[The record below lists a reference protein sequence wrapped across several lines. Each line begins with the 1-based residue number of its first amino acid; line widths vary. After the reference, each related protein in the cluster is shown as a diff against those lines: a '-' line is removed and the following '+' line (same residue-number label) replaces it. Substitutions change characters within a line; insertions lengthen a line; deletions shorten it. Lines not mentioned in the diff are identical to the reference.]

1 MEEVP
6 TNFTT
11 GFFLK
16 ENEFNQ
22 STAQYLDL
30 ISGNRAIQS
39 HTVAISLYSSV
50 TKQVNLICKFSG
62 LHYLLNSFSLKIKVI
77 LRT

>member
-1 MEEVP
+1 MEEMP

-16 ENEFNQ
+16 ENECYQ

-30 ISGNRAIQS
+30 TSGNRVIQS
-39 HTVAISLYSSV
+39 HTVSLSLYFSV
-50 TKQVNLICKFSG
+50 T
-62 LHYLLNSFSLKIKVI
+62 
-77 LRT
+77 

>member
-1 MEEVP
+1 MRHLKKRGTCLSGQRFRQQVLGEKSTKDMEEVP

-16 ENEFNQ
+16 ENEFYQ

-30 ISGNRAIQS
+30 TSGNRVIQS
-39 HTVAISLYSSV
+39 QTVSLSLYFSV
-50 TKQVNLICKFSG
+50 T
-62 LHYLLNSFSLKIKVI
+62 
-77 LRT
+77 

>member
-6 TNFTT
+6 PNFTT

-16 ENEFNQ
+16 KNEFYQ

-30 ISGNRAIQS
+30 TSGNRAI
-39 HTVAISLYSSV
+39 
-50 TKQVNLICKFSG
+50 LINM
-62 LHYLLNSFSLKIKVI
+62 LI
-77 LRT
+77 

>member
-1 MEEVP
+1 MEEMP

-16 ENEFNQ
+16 ENEFYQ

-30 ISGNRAIQS
+30 TSGNRVIQS
-39 HTVAISLYSSV
+39 QYPYRCI
-50 TKQVNLICKFSG
+50 FR
-62 LHYLLNSFSLKIKVI
+62 LLNMRV
-77 LRT
+77 